1 MAARHNQSVITEL
14 WLLGFQNLHNSRLIL
29 FFVFLGISMASTAGN
44 LLIISLVSSTQHLRS
59 SPMYFFLSHLAVT
72 DITITVTVS
81 WTLLP
86 ALWNKTTLVSIAGC
100 LCQFFVFASSTSIE
114 CFLLTVMSYDRY
126 VAICRPLHYA
136 IIMNFTLCHQLA
148 ICSWV
153 LGFTVTLIIVIM
165 VNNLILCGP
174 NIIDH
179 IFCDLNPLLQ
189 LSCSDTTIVQMT
201 LISLGVPETVM
212 EPAFIITT
220 YVCIFLTILRI
231 PSLNGR
237 EKAFSTCSSH
247 LTVVCTYYGTLIAI
261 YITPS
266 GGHTLN
272 ISKFLSLLCTV
283 LSPLFNPIIYCLK
296 NNEIQTALQKCFQK
310 LKCKYSE

>member
-1 MAARHNQSVITEL
+1 MAA
-14 WLLGFQNLHNSRLIL
+14 
-29 FFVFLGISMASTAGN
+29 TAGN
-44 LLIISLVSSTQHLRS
+44 LLIISLVSSTRLLLN
-59 SPMYFFLSHLAVT
+59 SPMYFFLSHLAVI
-72 DITITVTVS
+72 DITITITVS
-81 WTLLP
+81 STMLP
-86 ALWNKTTLVSIAGC
+86 AIWDQSTLVSIVGC
-100 LCQFFVFASSTSIE
+100 LCQFFVFASCTSIE

-126 VAICRPLHYA
+126 LAICRPLHYA
-136 IIMNFTLCHQLA
+136 TIMNFTLCCQLA
-148 ICSWV
+148 TCSWV
-153 LGFTVTLIIVIM
+153 LGFIVTLIIVVM

-179 IFCDLNPLLQ
+179 IFCDLDPLLK
-189 LSCSDTTIVQMT
+189 LSCSDTTVVQMT

-231 PSLNGR
+231 PSLTGR

-266 GGHTLN
+266 RGHTRN

-283 LSPLFNPIIYCLK
+283 VSPLFNPVIYSLK
-296 NNEIQTALQKCFQK
+296 NNEMQTALRKCFQK
-310 LKCKYSE
+310 FNGVIY